1 MNVAIEKVGYHLA
14 HPKGEDGIKV
24 AEMMAHS
31 NYGMI
36 EKSFQQLSG
45 KDKAVLEIGFGNSSH
60 LESLLSEHP
69 DTVYVGVEQSETMI
83 RFARELWKNTPRY
96 KFIHSEDFVA
106 NQWREAFDAVISVN
120 TLYFQENPKSFVE
133 KFYPVLKDGGC
144 FILTFADKEFMT
156 KVPFV
161 NELFTLYS
169 LNDVKIIFEE
179 TIFAKTEY
187 HTFNEILT
195 SPDGEQFGRDFHV
208 VCFYK

>member
-1 MNVAIEKVGYHLA
+1 MNVEIEKIGYHLA

-24 AEMMAHS
+24 AEMMANS

-36 EKSFQQLSG
+36 EKSFRQLSE
-45 KDKAVLEIGFGNSSH
+45 KDKSVLEIGFGNASH
-60 LESLLSEHP
+60 LEPLLSGHP
-69 DTVYVGVEQSETMI
+69 EITYVGVEQSETMI
-83 RFARELWKNTPRY
+83 RFARELWKNTPYY
-96 KFIHSEDFVA
+96 KFIRSEDFAVD
-106 NQWREAFDAVISVN
+106 QWQEAFDAVVSVN

-133 KFYPVLKDGGC
+133 NFYPVLQDNGS
-144 FILTFADKEFMT
+144 FILTFADKEFMA

-169 LNDVKIIFEE
+169 LGDVKIIFED